1 VNSVSQNIFSDF
13 LRFAGWSFAFG
24 MAFVQL
30 GAFFLLERPRLN
42 GDPNPLR
49 RSILSAILR
58 GGAAGT
64 ISALIA
70 FGLWVPQVWSQ
81 VHWEALV
88 ALEILFGLVLIEM
101 GLASVAIRA
110 SLMSVTHLPEKQ
122 ARLALVMI
130 RAGMLTIGWIYA
142 WAFATRMPRGPGET
156 LLAVTLL
163 GAALL
168 ALGLNRAGDVPVQS
182 FDRLIDE

>member
-1 VNSVSQNIFSDF
+1 MSQTVFADF

-30 GAFFLLERPRLN
+30 GAFYLLERPRMSN
-42 GDPNPLR
+42 SNPLR
-49 RSILSAILR
+49 RSIVSAVLR
-58 GGAAGT
+58 GAIPGTLAA
-64 ISALIA
+64 LVA
-70 FGLWVPQVWSQ
+70 FGLWVPSVWSQ
-81 VHWEALV
+81 VHWEILV
-88 ALEILFGLVLIEM
+88 ALEILLGLVLIEV
-101 GLASVAIRA
+101 GLAAVAIRA
-110 SLMSVTHLPEKQ
+110 SLMSVTHLAAKQ

-156 LLAVTLL
+156 LLAVALL
-163 GAALL
+163 GGALI
-168 ALGLNRAGDVPVQS
+168 ALGLNRAGDVPVKS